1 MSYFNSVKDEM
12 KKVTWP
18 TLSEVNKYTW
28 TVIFMV
34 IAFSLF
40 FALTDVT
47 FSTLLNWLY
56 SLV

>member
-1 MSYFNSVKDEM
+1 MNYFKNVFQEM
-12 KKVTWP
+12 KKVKWP
-18 TLSEVNKYTW
+18 SLGDVNRYTW

-40 FALTDVT
+40 FALTDVV
-47 FSTLLNWLY
+47 FSTVLNWLY

>member
-1 MSYFNSVKDEM
+1 MSYFKSVMQEM

-18 TLSEVNKYTW
+18 NIQEVNRFTW

-40 FALTDVT
+40 FAGADFA
-47 FSTLLNWLY
+47 FSNLLDWLL